1 MDWVLNF
8 FMQKFILFAL
18 ICSVPL
24 SAYPSEKGGNTDRSY
39 ELRLA
44 LAEYS
49 VSLSCPELY
58 DSKATMRQIC
68 DELDGG
74 ANEIEKLFSR
84 DCCER

>member
-1 MDWVLNF
+1 MK
-8 FMQKFILFAL
+8 KFIFIAL
-18 ICSVPL
+18 ACTVSL

-74 ANEIEKLFSR
+74 ANVTEKLFYR
-84 DCCER
+84 DCCENR